1 MTIFTVSGI
10 EIFQRGFSLGGK
22 VFLEMKD
29 PFEIFRSISNQR
41 ERRARGVC
49 MELETIR
56 RQQIPAFAKL
66 IIMNIVNN
74 NNNKLII
81 IITSIIN
88 NKKKNMSDFLG
99 KQVQ

>member
-1 MTIFTVSGI
+1 
-10 EIFQRGFSLGGK
+10 
-22 VFLEMKD
+22 
-29 PFEIFRSISNQR
+29 
-41 ERRARGVC
+41 

-88 NKKKNMSDFLG
+88 NKKKNMSDFLEG
-99 KQVQ
+99 NKYNKTYILSNFNDTIHSL